1 MLVPYSRAFKI
12 PRRSNRRNIECT
24 RDSPFCQDGGMV
36 DLLVVVPHPDDESF
50 GSGGA
55 LLLAKRAG
63 LRTGILTLTRGEAGR
78 TLGLCPR
85 EALGQVRTEE
95 LRKAAAILEVDHLEV
110 LDFPN
115 GLPQGA
121 EGEGRGQARGPGLLE
136 HPEAEAAI
144 RERLL
149 RLRPRFVLTFPPDG
163 LNGHPDHV
171 AASRYATRAAEGL
184 AQVVYFVRPE
194 GPWPVTHRLR
204 LPEWALVRKLQAL
217 AQHRTQALSVLGFM
231 ERYPER
237 LWVESFYVVGKSPA
251 EGMREEPW
259 W

>member
-1 MLVPYSRAFKI
+1 M
-12 PRRSNRRNIECT
+12 
-24 RDSPFCQDGGMV
+24 
-36 DLLVVVPHPDDESF
+36 
-50 GSGGA
+50 
-55 LLLAKRAG
+55 AKRAG
-63 LRTGILTLTRGEAGR
+63 LRTGVLTLTRGEAGR
-78 TLGLCPR
+78 TLGLCPE

-95 LRKAAAILEVDHLEV
+95 LRRAAALLEVDHLEV

-115 GLPQGA
+115 GLPQEA
-121 EGEGRGQARGPGLLE
+121 EGEGRGKATGQGLLE

-171 AASRYATRAAEGL
+171 AASRYATQAAEGL
-184 AQVVYFVRPE
+184 AQVVYPVRPE

-204 LPEWALVRKLQAL
+204 LPEWALARKLQAL
-217 AQHRTQALSVLGFM
+217 AQHRTQALSVLSFM
-231 ERYPER
+231 EKYPER
-237 LWVESFYVVGKSPA
+237 LWTETFYLPGVNPTGGVE
-251 EGMREEPW
+251 EGPW